1 MPPRP
6 FRQSLSI
13 GTDICHHP
21 RFSKYFPIHQHLAST
36 TTSISSQNLL
46 FKLFDKA
53 LVPAEQRA
61 FWRRFQPK
69 SSSKTVTNNNNNNS
83 TEQIFWTEKKAE
95 EAAKFLGG
103 RWAAKEAVIKAFT
116 AQRRLV
122 LRDVRVWSVGQG
134 KQPLAL
140 VVDEVDGGVKY
151 DSAKEVY
158 EKFLLQRRLG
168 EELKVL
174 QQGKQGDGDVV
185 LPSNS
190 GGLRIIKTPILSRH
204 TARSMEMKKVAPP
217 PEQETETSTNP
228 HPILS
233 KTGILDFNAVTN
245 ILNHPEG
252 TSTSKPAATQAP
264 QEDEPLS
271 HQQQLEAE
279 IERLNR
285 EELEEDGW
293 DNMQGQIVKL
303 SISHDGEYCVATALA
318 AV

>member
-13 GTDICHHP
+13 GTDICHYP

-36 TTSISSQNLL
+36 TTAISSQSLL
-46 FKLFDKA
+46 FKLFDKT

-61 FWRRFQPK
+61 FWRRFQT
-69 SSSKTVTNNNNNNS
+69 SFASKGSAHTVNGTE
-83 TEQIFWTEKKAE
+83 EQIFWTEKKAQ

-103 RWAAKEAVIKAFT
+103 RWAAKEATIKAFT

-158 EKFLLQRRLG
+158 EKFTLQRRLG
-168 EELKVL
+168 EELKLL
-174 QQGKQGDGDVV
+174 QQGKKGVV
-185 LPSNS
+185 LPSS

-204 TARSMEMKKVAPP
+204 TARTIEMKKMVP
-217 PEQETETSTNP
+217 PEQETETSMRTP
-228 HPILS
+228 PPILS

-245 ILNHPEG
+245 ILNQSEE
-252 TSTSKPAATQAP
+252 SSASIPATRALQEAEP
-264 QEDEPLS
+264 QS
-271 HQQQLEAE
+271 HHQQLEE
-279 IERLNR
+279 EVNRLNKK
-285 EELEEDGW
+285 ELEEDGW

>member
-36 TTSISSQNLL
+36 TTAISSQTLL

-61 FWRRFQPK
+61 FWRRFQP
-69 SSSKTVTNNNNNNS
+69 SSSTPKKSPNTPNN

-103 RWAAKEAVIKAFT
+103 RWAAKEATIKAFT
-116 AQRRLV
+116 TQRRLV

-140 VVDEVDGGVKY
+140 VVDEVDGGVQY

-158 EKFLLQRRLG
+158 EKFALQRRLG
-168 EELKVL
+168 EELKLL
-174 QQGKQGDGDVV
+174 QQGKEKDAG
-185 LPSNS
+185 LPGS
-190 GGLRIIKTPILSRH
+190 GGLRIIKTPMLSRH
-204 TARSMEMKKVAPP
+204 TARSIEMKKTAP
-217 PEQETETSTNP
+217 PEQEMESSTTSP
-228 HPILS
+228 PILS
-233 KTGILDFNAVTN
+233 KTGILNLNAVTD
-245 ILNHPEG
+245 ILNQQQEEP
-252 TSTSKPAATQAP
+252 SAALPDVQALQEP
-264 QEDEPLS
+264 QS
-271 HQQQLEAE
+271 RQQQLQEE
-279 IERLNR
+279 IDRLSR

>member
-36 TTSISSQNLL
+36 TTAISSQSLL

-53 LVPAEQRA
+53 LIPAEQRA
-61 FWRRFQPK
+61 FWRRFQPS
-69 SSSKTVTNNNNNNS
+69 SSSKGSSNTVNG

-103 RWAAKEAVIKAFT
+103 RWAAKEATIKAFT

-140 VVDEVDGGVKY
+140 VIDEVEGGMKKY
-151 DSAKEVY
+151 DSAREVY
-158 EKFLLQRRLG
+158 EKFTLQRRLR
-168 EELKVL
+168 EELKLL
-174 QQGKQGDGDVV
+174 QQGEQRKDGAV
-185 LPSNS
+185 LPSS

-204 TARSMEMKKVAPP
+204 TARSMEMKKMAPA
-217 PEQETETSTNP
+217 EQEKETSMNTP
-228 HPILS
+228 PILS
-233 KTGILDFNAVTN
+233 KTGILDFSAITN
-245 ILNHPEG
+245 ILNQPEE
-252 TSTSKPAATQAP
+252 TSTSTPATQTP
-264 QEDEPLS
+264 QEVEPQS
-271 HQQQLEAE
+271 HQQKLQEE

>member
-13 GTDICHHP
+13 GTDICHYP

-36 TTSISSQNLL
+36 TTAISSQSLL

-61 FWRRFQPK
+61 FWRRFQPSSSTSK
-69 SSSKTVTNNNNNNS
+69 SSPNS
-83 TEQIFWTEKKAE
+83 VVDGTEQQIFWTEKKAE

-103 RWAAKEAVIKAFT
+103 RWAAKEATIKAFT

-140 VVDEVDGGVKY
+140 VVDEVEGGVKKY
-151 DSAKEVY
+151 DSAKEIY
-158 EKFLLQRRLG
+158 ERFLLQRRLG
-168 EELKVL
+168 EELKLL
-174 QQGKQGDGDVV
+174 QQGKQKKNV
-185 LPSNS
+185 LPSS

-204 TARSMEMKKVAPP
+204 TARSMEMKKMAPSQ
-217 PEQETETSTNP
+217 QETETSTNP
-228 HPILS
+228 PPILS
-233 KTGILDFNAVTN
+233 KTGILDFNAVTE
-245 ILNHPEG
+245 ILNQGEE
-252 TSTSKPAATQAP
+252 TSTSIPATQTP
-264 QEDEPLS
+264 QAEPQG
-271 HQQQLEAE
+271 QQQKLEEE
-279 IERLNR
+279 IDRLNR

-293 DNMQGQIVKL
+293 DNMQGQIVKV

>member
-36 TTSISSQNLL
+36 TTAISSQSLL

-53 LVPAEQRA
+53 FVPAEQRA
-61 FWRRFQPK
+61 FWRRFQP
-69 SSSKTVTNNNNNNS
+69 SSASKGSPNS
-83 TEQIFWTEKKAE
+83 VVDGTEQQIFWTEKKAE

-103 RWAAKEAVIKAFT
+103 RWAAKEATIKAFT

-140 VVDEVDGGVKY
+140 VVDEVEGGVKKY

-158 EKFLLQRRLG
+158 ERFLLQRRLG
-168 EELKVL
+168 EELKLL
-174 QQGKQGDGDVV
+174 QRQGKQGNEGTV
-185 LPSNS
+185 LPSS
-190 GGLRIIKTPILSRH
+190 GGLRIIKRPILSRH
-204 TARSMEMKKVAPP
+204 TARSMEMKKMAPLEP
-217 PEQETETSTNP
+217 ETETSTKSP
-228 HPILS
+228 PILS
-233 KTGILDFNAVTN
+233 KTGILNLNAVTD
-245 ILNHPEG
+245 ILNQGEE
-252 TSTSKPAATQAP
+252 TSTSIPATQTP
-264 QEDEPLS
+264 QAGPQS
-271 HQQQLEAE
+271 QQQQLEEE

-293 DNMQGQIVKL
+293 DNMQGQIVKV

>member
-36 TTSISSQNLL
+36 TTAISSQSLL

-61 FWRRFQPK
+61 FWRRFQPSSISK
-69 SSSKTVTNNNNNNS
+69 SSPNTVNR

-103 RWAAKEAVIKAFT
+103 RWAAKEATIKAFT

-140 VVDEVDGGVKY
+140 VIDEVEGGVKY

-158 EKFLLQRRLG
+158 EKFTLQRRLG
-168 EELKVL
+168 EELKLL
-174 QQGKQGDGDVV
+174 QQGEQRKEGAA
-185 LPSNS
+185 LPSS

-204 TARSMEMKKVAPP
+204 TARSMEMKKMAP
-217 PEQETETSTNP
+217 PEQETETSTTTP
-228 HPILS
+228 TILS
-233 KTGILDFNAVTN
+233 KTGILDFNAITN
-245 ILNHPEG
+245 ILNQQQEEP
-252 TSTSKPAATQAP
+252 STSIPATQALQDVEP
-264 QEDEPLS
+264 QS
-271 HQQQLEAE
+271 QQQQLEQE